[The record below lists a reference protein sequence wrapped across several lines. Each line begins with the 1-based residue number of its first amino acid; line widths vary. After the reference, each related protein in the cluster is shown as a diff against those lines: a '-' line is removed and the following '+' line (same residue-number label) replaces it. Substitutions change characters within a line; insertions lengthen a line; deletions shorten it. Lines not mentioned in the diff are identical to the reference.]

1 MSLLLD
7 LVLYL
12 FVLCVCVCVFFSYLM
27 VSFIYLVESWRTV
40 ARIHQKKKKVI
51 IIPWG
56 SALGHVG
63 ISVPFGTRLPE

>member
-1 MSLLLD
+1 
-7 LVLYL
+7 
-12 FVLCVCVCVFFSYLM
+12 M

-56 SALGHVG
+56 SALRHVG